1 MSLINPKN
9 FIVPLQ
15 NKFNVGLIIVIAV
28 LIAAMRLSG
37 GRVTVESDSPRARA
51 RPASVAA
58 SSDKPARAASDSS
71 RANRPAP
78 APAQNDEL
86 LDQLLASE
94 PVPAKRADPRNVG
107 SQKKTGEFNDIR
119 KSLGLE

>member
-1 MSLINPKN
+1 MSLINPRN
-9 FIVPLQ
+9 FVVPLQ

-37 GRVTVESDSPRARA
+37 GRVALDPAETPRARL
-51 RPASVAA
+51 RPAATT
-58 SSDKPARAASDSS
+58 SDSKPARPSAEAK
-71 RANRPAP
+71 AP
-78 APAQNDEL
+78 AKSAANPQNDEL

-94 PVPAKRADPRNVG
+94 PVPAKRADPRNVSG
-107 SQKKTGEFNDIR
+107 PKKTGDFNDIR